1 MIKYPGGET
10 MRILCLFLA
19 VLCLAGCADISP
31 APTLPPTEVEET
43 TPSTSQSTDPPA
55 TDPRDPIQELLDA
68 MSLQERAGQ
77 LFLVRC
83 DSAAALEDIASL
95 HLGGLIL
102 FGNDFESQTPE
113 SIQETL
119 RSYQSAAK
127 IPLLIAVD
135 EEGGAVTRISRYKAF
150 RDTPFPSP
158 RQSFDA
164 GGLEQALEVEEE
176 KCRLLTSLG
185 INVNLG
191 PVCDI
196 CTDPNAFVYSR
207 SLGQDASTTASF
219 VSGTVRL
226 MSAYSVGSVLKHFP
240 GYGNNTDTHTGIA
253 LDSRSLESLESSD
266 LLPFQAGIDAGCGAV
281 MVSHTIVQ
289 ALDPEAPAT
298 LSPAVHQYL
307 REEMGFDGVILTDDL
322 AMEAITDQYSPG
334 EAAVLA
340 ILAGNDL
347 LCVSD
352 YKTQYQ
358 AVLDAI
364 LEGRID
370 MYTLDKA
377 VRNVL
382 QWKQSLGLIR

>member
-19 VLCLAGCADISP
+19 VLCLAGCADTSP

-43 TPSTSQSTDPPA
+43 TPSTSQSADPPA

-102 FGNDFESQTPE
+102 FGNDFENQTPE

>member
-1 MIKYPGGET
+1 

-19 VLCLAGCADISP
+19 VLCLAGCADTSP

-55 TDPRDPIQELLDA
+55 SFPRDPIQELLDA

-102 FGNDFESQTPE
+102 FGNDFENQTPE

-150 RDTPFPSP
+150 RDAPFPSP

-370 MYTLDKA
+370 MDTLDKA

-382 QWKQSLGLIR
+382 LWKQSLGLI

>member
-1 MIKYPGGET
+1 

-19 VLCLAGCADISP
+19 VLCLAGCADTSP

-43 TPSTSQSTDPPA
+43 TPSTSQSADPPA

-102 FGNDFESQTPE
+102 FGNDFENQTPE